1 MPGMVLFR
9 RRWSVGSDDLV
20 LPALFLFLLHSIW
33 LVVLLVVLFGLPYG
47 SDQSC
52 SITLVDH
59 GCGYLGILVSCLI
72 CESAIMW
79 LSMRGS
85 ILYTQPRDAVQYVL
99 YIRLAILL
107 VELVYAVV
115 GIAWLVQYYQPCSDV
130 TAKNL
135 TLGIVVCNW
144 LVIFSVCFTL
154 MCTFDP
160 TGRTFVKLK
169 ATRRRQRNLTTYTL
183 RHRLEE
189 GQASSW
195 SRRLKFIMC
204 CARAQDTQ
212 SDAYSEVASLFAEF
226 FRDLD
231 IVPSDIIAGLVL
243 LRQRQR
249 SKRSAILDQANNDI
263 IAFLSGMPV
272 TRNTKYLDLK
282 NSVEMSMY
290 KEVCY
295 YMLFALAA
303 YGWPMYLLRKPA
315 CGLCRLASSCSCT
328 SGSASRLTHAV
339 TVEEDN
345 CCGCNVLAVRR
356 QFLDQDLKQVQIVY
370 MSCHD
375 AVYETPFFVAVD
387 HGKKKVVISIRGTL
401 SLKDALTD
409 LTGDSER
416 LPVEGQHGTWLGH
429 KGMVYSAEY
438 IKKKLEQEMIL
449 SQAFGRDLSKGTM
462 HYGLVIVGHSLGA
475 GTAAILSFLLRPH
488 YPSLHCYAYSPP
500 GGLLSED
507 AMEYSKEFCTSVVL
521 GKDLVPRIGL
531 FQLEGFRR
539 HLLEVLQKSDKPKW
553 RIIAGGTKC
562 IPKSEFP
569 SEEDGPQL
577 QGSAPPSSRLWLHPS
592 DLSIALSAS
601 TPLYPPGRVIHVVH
615 NHPPE
620 SCCGQEE
627 PTYSALWGDNKAFDE
642 VIISPAMLN
651 EHMPHMVMEGLH
663 KVLEANVAISEQS
676 DAESGESVAVS
687 LQAELPTNPLLPD
700 CLPTLSNTPNIL
712 PSPSHPSTPSPCS
725 SPNMPK
731 NPAVPSHSSTQS
743 LVLSDSSAMPVGDSL
758 SSLLNADAPLLL
770 PVENAHSVTQ
780 VSDTLPT
787 PALTTLAEPTTT
799 PQVLENYN
807 KGKTALLSA
816 AKIMVSPTEV
826 DLNPE
831 TIFLGASTSH
841 QPSPVTHHRRN
852 SSVRSCA
859 RSEISLDG
867 FAECPPPPV
876 PIVLTGARERL
887 AVELC
892 ERRAPLAVMESLSDA
907 ESLYSLESRRS
918 SAALRGSPCL
928 GSFPFSMDAPIPEE
942 NPSLSSRTELLAA
955 DGLQPTTPEH
965 ELGEPGPYCP
975 TPPLEEYAPRLSPDT
990 PRYSAHIPPVLG
1002 QTVIGQPLYL
1012 EDAPQQAKAAETV
1025 NVYLQSGPPS
1035 PEIPPSVPH
1044 SPRGSS
1050 TPLERGS
1057 QESIVEMGETPA
1069 REQPPAAKAE
1079 SEPLADA
1086 ASQQAPLSNG
1096 NPSQVVL
1103 EFAQYLDSLF
1113 KLDGSSSPPMEL
1125 SDGES
1130 ESGRSSY
1137 SQSESQ
1143 KPGQQLE
1150 DRDKLLLARATLEP
1164 NLVPKPPRTFAG
1176 SADPSSGIS
1185 LSPSYPLSSS
1195 GELNDLSP
1203 ADGTPAANHIR
1214 TSTPLPYNEEN
1225 ALSSMV

>member
-1 MPGMVLFR
+1 MPGMVMFR

-20 LPALFLFLLHSIW
+20 LPALFLFILHCIW
-33 LVVLLVVLFGLPYG
+33 LVVLSVVLFGLPYG
-47 SDQSC
+47 LGQSC
-52 SITLVDH
+52 SVTLVDH
-59 GCGYLGILVSCLI
+59 GRGYLGILVSCLI

-85 ILYTQPRDAVQYVL
+85 ILYTQPREAVQYVL

-135 TLGIVVCNW
+135 ALGIVVCNW
-144 LVIFSVCFTL
+144 LVIFSVFFTM

-169 ATRRRQRNLTTYTL
+169 ATRRRQRNLKTYTL

-195 SRRLKFIMC
+195 SRRLRFFMC
-204 CARAQDTQ
+204 CTRAQDSQ

-249 SKRSAILDQANNDI
+249 AKRSAILDQPNNNI
-263 IAFLSGMPV
+263 LAFLSGMPV
-272 TRNTKYLDLK
+272 TRSTRYLDLK
-282 NSVEMSMY
+282 SSVEMAMY

-295 YMLFALAA
+295 YMLFAMAA

-315 CGLCRLASSCSCT
+315 CGLCRLLSSCSCPSA
-328 SGSASRLTHAV
+328 SGSRLSHSV

-345 CCGCNVLAVRR
+345 CCGCNVLAIRR
-356 QFLDQDLKQVQIVY
+356 QFLDRDLRQVQIVY
-370 MSCHD
+370 TSCHD
-375 AVYETPFFVAVD
+375 AVYETPFYVAVD

-401 SLKDALTD
+401 SPKDALTD

-416 LPVEGQHGTWLGH
+416 LPVEEQHGIWLGH

-475 GTAAILSFLLRPH
+475 GTAAILSFLLRPQ
-488 YPSLHCYAYSPP
+488 YPTLHCYSYSPP

-507 AMEYSKEFCTSVVL
+507 AMEYSKQFVTSVVL

-531 FQLEGFRR
+531 SQLEGFRR

-553 RIIAGGTKC
+553 RIIIGGTKC
-562 IPKSEFP
+562 IPKTELPLEDEAP
-569 SEEDGPQL
+569 S
-577 QGSAPPSSRLWLHPS
+577 QGHRPVCFHSALPARPDHPRGSQPPAR
-592 DLSIALSAS
+592 DL
-601 TPLYPPGRVIHVVH
+601 
-615 NHPPE
+615 
-620 SCCGQEE
+620 EE

-651 EHMPHMVMEGLH
+651 EHMPHVVLEGLN
-663 KVLEANVAISEQS
+663 K
-676 DAESGESVAVS
+676 
-687 LQAELPTNPLLPD
+687 
-700 CLPTLSNTPNIL
+700 
-712 PSPSHPSTPSPCS
+712 
-725 SPNMPK
+725 
-731 NPAVPSHSSTQS
+731 
-743 LVLSDSSAMPVGDSL
+743 
-758 SSLLNADAPLLL
+758 
-770 PVENAHSVTQ
+770 
-780 VSDTLPT
+780 
-787 PALTTLAEPTTT
+787 
-799 PQVLENYN
+799 VLENYN

-826 DLNPE
+826 DLNAE
-831 TIFLGASTSH
+831 TVFLAASNSQ
-841 QPSPVTHHRRN
+841 QPTPPAHHRRN

-867 FAECPPPPV
+867 FSECPPPPV
-876 PIVLTGARERL
+876 PVVLTGARERL
-887 AVELC
+887 TVELQ
-892 ERRAPLAVMESLSDA
+892 ERKAPLAVMESLSDVD
-907 ESLYSLESRRS
+907 SIYSLDSRRS

-928 GSFPFSMDAPIPEE
+928 GSLPFPLDAPIPEE

-955 DGLQPTTPEH
+955 DGLLQVSPER
-965 ELGEPGPYCP
+965 ELGQAGPCCP
-975 TPPLEEYAPRLSPDT
+975 TPPELLLPSNGGHRLLPAN
-990 PRYSAHIPPVLG
+990 PRYSGHFPPLLLG
-1002 QTVIGQPLYL
+1002 QTVIGHPGRQRVTSRPSSVVFEAYKRSGV
-1012 EDAPQQAKAAETV
+1012 PVGRET
-1025 NVYLQSGPPS
+1025 N
-1035 PEIPPSVPH
+1035 
-1044 SPRGSS
+1044 
-1050 TPLERGS
+1050 
-1057 QESIVEMGETPA
+1057 
-1069 REQPPAAKAE
+1069 PAAPWTGPGGEGHEEITRDGEVEKMTGSLAE
-1079 SEPLADA
+1079 VRVEPKSEISHAVTMVT
-1086 ASQQAPLSNG
+1086 PLSNG
-1096 NPSQVVL
+1096 NPSQAVL

-1113 KLDGSSSPPMEL
+1113 RLDESSSPPLEL
-1125 SDGES
+1125 SDAES
-1130 ESGRSSY
+1130 ESGRGSC
-1137 SQSESQ
+1137 
-1143 KPGQQLE
+1143 GQVEGQCDKQHGE
-1150 DRDKLLLARATLEP
+1150 DSDRDKQLLARATLEP

-1185 LSPSYPLSSS
+1185 LSPSFPLSSS
-1195 GELNDLSP
+1195 GEMNELSP
-1203 ADGTPAANHIR
+1203 PDGPVTVNHSTLR
-1214 TSTPLPYNEEN
+1214 TSTACPFPEEN
-1225 ALSSMV
+1225 TLSSMV

>member
-1 MPGMVLFR
+1 MPGMVMFR

-20 LPALFLFLLHSIW
+20 LPALFLFILHCIW
-33 LVVLLVVLFGLPYG
+33 LVVLSVVLFGLPYG
-47 SDQSC
+47 LGQSC
-52 SITLVDH
+52 SVTLVDH
-59 GCGYLGILVSCLI
+59 GRGYLGILVSCLI

-85 ILYTQPRDAVQYVL
+85 ILYTQPREAVQYVL

-115 GIAWLVQYYQPCSDV
+115 GIGWLMQYYQPCSDV

-135 TLGIVVCNW
+135 ALGIVVCNW
-144 LVIFSVCFTL
+144 LVIFSVCFTM

-195 SRRLKFIMC
+195 SRRLRFFMC
-204 CARAQDTQ
+204 CTRAQDSQ

-249 SKRSAILDQANNDI
+249 AKRSAILDQPNNNI

-272 TRNTKYLDLK
+272 TRSTRYLDLK
-282 NSVEMSMY
+282 SPMEMAMY

-295 YMLFALAA
+295 YMLFAMAA

-315 CGLCRLASSCSCT
+315 CGLCRLLSSCPCT
-328 SGSASRLTHAV
+328 SGSGSRLSHSV

-345 CCGCNVLAVRR
+345 CCGCNVLAIRR
-356 QFLDQDLKQVQIVY
+356 QFLDRDLKQVQIVY
-370 MSCHD
+370 TSCHD
-375 AVYETPFFVAVD
+375 AVYETPFYVAVD

-401 SLKDALTD
+401 SPKDALTD

-416 LPVEGQHGTWLGH
+416 LPVEEQHGVWLGH

-475 GTAAILSFLLRPH
+475 GTAAILSFLLRPQ
-488 YPSLHCYAYSPP
+488 YPTLHCYSYSPP

-507 AMEYSKEFCTSVVL
+507 AMEYSKQFVTSVVL

-531 FQLEGFRR
+531 SQLEGFRR

-553 RIIAGGTKC
+553 RIIIGGTKC
-562 IPKSEFP
+562 IPKTELPLEDEVP
-569 SEEDGPQL
+569 S
-577 QGSAPPSSRLWLHPS
+577 QGVTPSNSRLCLHPS

-601 TPLYPPGRVIHVVH
+601 TPLYLPGRIIHVVH

-620 SCCGQEE
+620 TCCGQEE

-651 EHMPHMVMEGLH
+651 EHMPHVVLEGLN
-663 KVLEANVAISEQS
+663 K
-676 DAESGESVAVS
+676 
-687 LQAELPTNPLLPD
+687 
-700 CLPTLSNTPNIL
+700 
-712 PSPSHPSTPSPCS
+712 
-725 SPNMPK
+725 
-731 NPAVPSHSSTQS
+731 
-743 LVLSDSSAMPVGDSL
+743 
-758 SSLLNADAPLLL
+758 
-770 PVENAHSVTQ
+770 
-780 VSDTLPT
+780 
-787 PALTTLAEPTTT
+787 
-799 PQVLENYN
+799 VLENYN

-816 AKIMVSPTEV
+816 AKIMVSPTDV
-826 DLNPE
+826 DLNAE
-831 TIFLGASTSH
+831 TVFLGASNSQ
-841 QPSPVTHHRRN
+841 QPTPPTHHRRN

-867 FAECPPPPV
+867 FSECPPPPV
-876 PIVLTGARERL
+876 PVVLTGARERL
-887 AVELC
+887 TVELQ
-892 ERRAPLAVMESLSDA
+892 ERKAPLAVMESLSDVD
-907 ESLYSLESRRS
+907 SIYSLDSRRS

-928 GSFPFSMDAPIPEE
+928 GSLPFPLDAPIPEE

-955 DGLQPTTPEH
+955 DGLLQSSPER
-965 ELGEPGPYCP
+965 ELGEAGPYCP
-975 TPPLEEYAPRLSPDT
+975 SPPQLILPSNGGHRLLPANPRHSGHFPPLL
-990 PRYSAHIPPVLG
+990 LG
-1002 QTVIGQPLYL
+1002 QTVIGHPGRQRASLRPPSAVFEAY
-1012 EDAPQQAKAAETV
+1012 K
-1025 NVYLQSGPPS
+1025 QSG
-1035 PEIPPSVPH
+1035 VPI
-1044 SPRGSS
+1044 SREMKPA
-1050 TPLERGS
+1050 TPWTGPDGDGCEENARDGGVEKNTQS
-1057 QESIVEMGETPA
+1057 QAEVRVEP
-1069 REQPPAAKAE
+1069 K
-1079 SEPLADA
+1079 SELSHTMPTVT
-1086 ASQQAPLSNG
+1086 PLSNG
-1096 NPSQVVL
+1096 NPSQAVL

-1113 KLDGSSSPPMEL
+1113 RLDGSSSPPLEL
-1125 SDGES
+1125 SDAES
-1130 ESGRSSY
+1130 ESGRGSC
-1137 SQSESQ
+1137 SQTE
-1143 KPGQQLE
+1143 GQCDEQHGE
-1150 DRDKLLLARATLEP
+1150 NSDRDKQLLARATLEP

-1185 LSPSYPLSSS
+1185 LSPSFPLSSS
-1195 GELNDLSP
+1195 GEMNELSP
-1203 ADGTPAANHIR
+1203 PDGPLTVNHSTLR
-1214 TSTPLPYNEEN
+1214 TSTACPYPEEN
-1225 ALSSMV
+1225 TISSMV

>member
-1 MPGMVLFR
+1 MPGMVMFR

-20 LPALFLFLLHSIW
+20 LPALFLFILHCIW
-33 LVVLLVVLFGLPYG
+33 LVVLSVVLFGLPYG
-47 SDQSC
+47 SDESC
-52 SITLVDH
+52 SVTLVDH
-59 GCGYLGILVSCLI
+59 GRGYLGILVSCLI

-85 ILYTQPRDAVQYVL
+85 ILYTQPREAVQYVL

-115 GIAWLVQYYQPCSDV
+115 GIAWLVQYYQPCSDD

-135 TLGIVVCNW
+135 ALGIVVCNW
-144 LVIFSVCFTL
+144 LVIFSVCFTM

-183 RHRLEE
+183 REIPNLCWTLALQDRSYTPLTLSLRHRLEE

-195 SRRLKFIMC
+195 SRRLRFFMC
-204 CARAQDTQ
+204 CTRAQDSQ

-249 SKRSAILDQANNDI
+249 AKRSAVLEQPNNDI
-263 IAFLSGMPV
+263 LAFLSGMPV
-272 TRNTKYLDLK
+272 TRSTRYLDLK
-282 NSVEMSMY
+282 NSTEMAMY

-295 YMLFALAA
+295 YMLFAMAA

-315 CGLCRLASSCSCT
+315 CGVCRLLSSCTCT
-328 SGSASRLTHAV
+328 SGSGSRLSQSV

-345 CCGCNVLAVRR
+345 CCGCNVLAIRR
-356 QFLDQDLKQVQIVY
+356 QFLDRDLKQVQIVY
-370 MSCHD
+370 TSCHD

-401 SLKDALTD
+401 SPKDALTD

-416 LPVEGQHGTWLGH
+416 LPVEEQHGVWLGH

-475 GTAAILSFLLRPH
+475 GTAAILSFLLRPQ
-488 YPSLHCYAYSPP
+488 YPTLHCYSYSPP

-507 AMEYSKEFCTSVVL
+507 AMEYSKEFVTSVVL

-531 FQLEGFRR
+531 SQLEGFRR

-553 RIIAGGTKC
+553 RIIVGGTKC
-562 IPKSEFP
+562 IPKTELP
-569 SEEDGPQL
+569 MEDD
-577 QGSAPPSSRLWLHPS
+577 PPSQGVTPSNSRLCLHPS

-601 TPLYPPGRVIHVVH
+601 TPLYLPGRIIHVVH

-620 SCCGQEE
+620 TCCGQED

-651 EHMPHMVMEGLH
+651 EHMPHVVMEGLN
-663 KVLEANVAISEQS
+663 K
-676 DAESGESVAVS
+676 
-687 LQAELPTNPLLPD
+687 
-700 CLPTLSNTPNIL
+700 
-712 PSPSHPSTPSPCS
+712 
-725 SPNMPK
+725 
-731 NPAVPSHSSTQS
+731 
-743 LVLSDSSAMPVGDSL
+743 
-758 SSLLNADAPLLL
+758 
-770 PVENAHSVTQ
+770 
-780 VSDTLPT
+780 
-787 PALTTLAEPTTT
+787 
-799 PQVLENYN
+799 VLENYN

-826 DLNPE
+826 DLNAE
-831 TIFLGASTSH
+831 TIFLGASNSQ
-841 QPSPVTHHRRN
+841 QPSPPTQHRRN

-867 FAECPPPPV
+867 FSECPPPPIPV
-876 PIVLTGARERL
+876 VLTGARERL
-887 AVELC
+887 AVELR
-892 ERRAPLAVMESLSDA
+892 ERKAPLAVMESLSDV
-907 ESLYSLESRRS
+907 ESVYSLDSRRS

-928 GSFPFSMDAPIPEE
+928 GSLPFPLDAPIPEE
-942 NPSLSSRTELLAA
+942 NPSVSSRTELLAA
-955 DGLQPTTPEH
+955 DGLLHASPEH
-965 ELGEPGPYCP
+965 ELGESGPYCP
-975 TPPLEEYAPRLSPDT
+975 TPPELAVPSQHLLPKSPQQ
-990 PRYSAHIPPVLG
+990 SGQGPPLLLG
-1002 QTVIGQPLYL
+1002 QTAIGRPGQQRAVSRPSSQTL
-1012 EDAPQQAKAAETV
+1012 EVNQRLTVPNIQETNPGTPWTGPVAK
-1025 NVYLQSGPPS
+1025 GC
-1035 PEIPPSVPH
+1035 
-1044 SPRGSS
+1044 
-1050 TPLERGS
+1050 
-1057 QESIVEMGETPA
+1057 GEKA
-1069 REQPPAAKAE
+1069 KDGDLRSPPAVLEEKKQEENRAE
-1079 SEPLADA
+1079 VKVDIESGL
-1086 ASQQAPLSNG
+1086 SLTTPLSNG
-1096 NPSQVVL
+1096 NPSQAVL

-1113 KLDGSSSPPMEL
+1113 RLDGSGSPPLEL

-1130 ESGRSSY
+1130 ESGRGSC
-1137 SQSESQ
+1137 SQAE
-1143 KPGQQLE
+1143 GQCDDQHSKDA
-1150 DRDKLLLARATLEP
+1150 DRDRQLLVRATLEP

-1185 LSPSYPLSSS
+1185 LSPSFPLSSS

-1203 ADGTPAANHIR
+1203 PDGSLPVNHSTLR
-1214 TSTPLPYNEEN
+1214 TSTACPYTEDNT
-1225 ALSSMV
+1225 LSSMV

>member
-1 MPGMVLFR
+1 MPGMVMFR

-20 LPALFLFLLHSIW
+20 LPALFLFLLHCIW
-33 LVVLLVVLFGLPYG
+33 LVVLSVVLFGLGYG
-47 SDQSC
+47 SELSC

-59 GCGYLGILVSCLI
+59 GRGYLGILVSCLI

-85 ILYTQPRDAVQYVL
+85 ILYTQPREAVQYVI

-135 TLGIVVCNW
+135 ALGIVACNW
-144 LVIFSVCFTL
+144 LVILSVCITL

-195 SRRLKFIMC
+195 SRRLKFFMC
-204 CARAQDTQ
+204 CTRAQDTQ

-243 LRQRQR
+243 LRQTQR
-249 SKRSAILDQANNDI
+249 SKRSNVLGQANNDI
-263 IAFLSGMPV
+263 IAFLSGIPV
-272 TRNTKYLDLK
+272 TRSTRYLDLK
-282 NSVEMSMY
+282 NSTEMNMY

-303 YGWPMYLLRKPA
+303 YGWPMYLMRKPG
-315 CGLCRLASSCSCT
+315 CGLCRLASSCPCT
-328 SGSASRLTHAV
+328 SVSGLRLSQSV

-345 CCGCNVLAVRR
+345 CCGCNVLAIRR
-356 QFLDQDLKQVQIVY
+356 HFLDRDLKQVHIVY
-370 MSCHD
+370 TSCHD

-387 HGKKKVVISIRGTL
+387 HAKKKVVISIRGTL
-401 SLKDALTD
+401 SPKDALTD

-449 SQAFGRDLSKGTM
+449 SQAFGRDLNKGTM

-475 GTAAILSFLLRPH
+475 GTAAILSFLLRPQ
-488 YPSLHCYAYSPP
+488 YPTLHCYSYSPP

-507 AMEYSKEFCTSVVL
+507 AMEYSKEFVTSVVL
-521 GKDLVPRIGL
+521 GKDLVPRLGL
-531 FQLEGFRR
+531 SQLEGFRR
-539 HLLEVLQKSDKPKW
+539 HLLEVLQKSNKPKW
-553 RIIAGGTKC
+553 RIIVGGTKC
-562 IPKSEFP
+562 IPKSELPVEDDDPP
-569 SEEDGPQL
+569 SQPA
-577 QGSAPPSSRLWLHPS
+577 APPSNRLWLHAS
-592 DLSIALSAS
+592 DLSIAPSAS
-601 TPLYPPGRVIHVVH
+601 TPLYPPGRIIHVVH

-627 PTYSALWGDNKAFDE
+627 PTYSALWGDNKGFNE

-651 EHMPHMVMEGLH
+651 EHMPHMVMTGLN
-663 KVLEANVAISEQS
+663 K
-676 DAESGESVAVS
+676 
-687 LQAELPTNPLLPD
+687 
-700 CLPTLSNTPNIL
+700 
-712 PSPSHPSTPSPCS
+712 
-725 SPNMPK
+725 
-731 NPAVPSHSSTQS
+731 
-743 LVLSDSSAMPVGDSL
+743 
-758 SSLLNADAPLLL
+758 
-770 PVENAHSVTQ
+770 
-780 VSDTLPT
+780 
-787 PALTTLAEPTTT
+787 
-799 PQVLENYN
+799 VLENYN

-831 TIFLGASTSH
+831 SMFVDAASQEPT
-841 QPSPVTHHRRN
+841 PTTTHHRRN

-859 RSEISLDG
+859 QSEISLDG
-867 FAECPPPPV
+867 FSECPPPPV
-876 PIVLTGARERL
+876 PVVLRGARERL
-887 AVELC
+887 TVEL
-892 ERRAPLAVMESLSDA
+892 RDRKAPLAVMESLSDA
-907 ESLYSLESRRS
+907 ESLYSLDSRRS
-918 SAALRGSPCL
+918 SAAFRGSPML
-928 GSFPFSMDAPIPEE
+928 GSLPFPLDAPIPEE

-955 DGLQPTTPEH
+955 DCLCQATQKEDL
-965 ELGEPGPYCP
+965 ELGTTEK
-975 TPPLEEYAPRLSPDT
+975 PLSEETSMAACT
-990 PRYSAHIPPVLG
+990 APPVL
-1002 QTVIGQPLYL
+1002 T
-1012 EDAPQQAKAAETV
+1012 
-1025 NVYLQSGPPS
+1025 
-1035 PEIPPSVPH
+1035 
-1044 SPRGSS
+1044 
-1050 TPLERGS
+1050 
-1057 QESIVEMGETPA
+1057 
-1069 REQPPAAKAE
+1069 
-1079 SEPLADA
+1079 
-1086 ASQQAPLSNG
+1086 NG
-1096 NPSQVVL
+1096 NPSQAVL

-1113 KLDGSSSPPMEL
+1113 RLDGSSSPPLDL

-1130 ESGRSSY
+1130 ESGRGSFG
-1137 SQSESQ
+1137 QGECLGD
-1143 KPGQQLE
+1143 GQQL
-1150 DRDKLLLARATLEP
+1150 DDAQLLARATLEP

-1185 LSPSYPLSSS
+1185 LSPSFPLSSS
-1195 GELNDLSP
+1195 EELNDLSP
-1203 ADGTPAANHIR
+1203 SEGAPPAMHSLR
-1214 TSTPLPYNEEN
+1214 TSSPCHCPEEN
-1225 ALSSMV
+1225 TLSSMV

>member
-20 LPALFLFLLHSIW
+20 LPAFFLFILHCIW
-33 LVVLLVVLFGLPYG
+33 LVVLSVVLFGLPY
-47 SDQSC
+47 SSEQSC
-52 SITLVDH
+52 SVTLVDH
-59 GCGYLGILVSCLI
+59 GRGYLGILVSCLI

-85 ILYTQPRDAVQYVL
+85 ILYTQPREAVQYVL

-115 GIAWLVQYYQPCSDV
+115 GIAWLVQYYQPCSDI

-144 LVIFSVCFTL
+144 LVIFSVCFTM

-195 SRRLKFIMC
+195 SRRLKFFMC
-204 CARAQDTQ
+204 CTRAKDTQ

-249 SKRSAILDQANNDI
+249 AKRSAILDQVCRIVANNDVL
-263 IAFLSGMPV
+263 AFLSGMPV

-282 NSVEMSMY
+282 NSSEMAMY

-295 YMLFALAA
+295 YMLFAMAA
-303 YGWPMYLLRKPA
+303 YGWPVYLLRKPA
-315 CGLCRLASSCSCT
+315 CGLCRLVSTCSCNT
-328 SGSASRLTHAV
+328 SVSGSRLSQSV

-345 CCGCNVLAVRR
+345 CCGCNVLAIRR
-356 QFLDQDLKQVQIVY
+356 QFLDRDLKEVQIVY
-370 MSCHD
+370 TSCHD

-387 HGKKKVVISIRGTL
+387 HAKKKVVISIRGTL
-401 SLKDALTD
+401 SPKDALTD

-416 LPVEGQHGTWLGH
+416 LPLEEQHGTWLGH

-449 SQAFGRDLSKGTM
+449 SQAFGRDLGKGTM

-475 GTAAILSFLLRPH
+475 GTAAILSFLLRPQ
-488 YPSLHCYAYSPP
+488 YPSLHCYSYSPP

-507 AMEYSKEFCTSVVL
+507 AMEYSKEFVTSVVL

-531 FQLEGFRR
+531 SQLEGFRR

-562 IPKSEFP
+562 IPKSELPLDDEAPVSQGVTP
-569 SEEDGPQL
+569 SN
-577 QGSAPPSSRLWLHPS
+577 SRLWLHPS

-620 SCCGQEE
+620 MCCGQEE

-651 EHMPHMVMEGLH
+651 EHLPHVVMDGLN
-663 KVLEANVAISEQS
+663 K
-676 DAESGESVAVS
+676 
-687 LQAELPTNPLLPD
+687 
-700 CLPTLSNTPNIL
+700 
-712 PSPSHPSTPSPCS
+712 
-725 SPNMPK
+725 
-731 NPAVPSHSSTQS
+731 
-743 LVLSDSSAMPVGDSL
+743 
-758 SSLLNADAPLLL
+758 
-770 PVENAHSVTQ
+770 
-780 VSDTLPT
+780 
-787 PALTTLAEPTTT
+787 
-799 PQVLENYN
+799 VLENYN

-831 TIFLGASTSH
+831 TIFLDASNSP
-841 QPSPVTHHRRN
+841 QPTPAPHHRRN

-859 RSEISLDG
+859 HSEISLDG
-867 FAECPPPPV
+867 FSECPPPPV
-876 PIVLTGARERL
+876 PVVLTGARERL
-887 AVELC
+887 AVELR
-892 ERRAPLAVMESLSDA
+892 ERKAPLAIMESLSDA
-907 ESLYSLESRRS
+907 ESVYSLDSRRS

-928 GSFPFSMDAPIPEE
+928 GSLPFPLDAPIPEE

-955 DGLQPTTPEH
+955 DGLSQGAVDL
-965 ELGEPGPYCP
+965 ELGEAGPYCP
-975 TPPLEEYAPRLSPDT
+975 TPPELEVPSNDT
-990 PRYSAHIPPVLG
+990 HYLRNGRHFSSHSLG
-1002 QTVIGQPLYL
+1002 QTTVDLVTSQG
-1012 EDAPQQAKAAETV
+1012 KNFRRSSETPV
-1025 NVYLQSGPPS
+1025 VCKPS
-1035 PEIPPSVPH
+1035 AV
-1044 SPRGSS
+1044 RN
-1050 TPLERGS
+1050 S
-1057 QESIVEMGETPA
+1057 QESLPVAPRKGSTPEKLSETPKD
-1069 REQPPAAKAE
+1069 REFEEGEVKVELE
-1079 SEPLADA
+1079 SGR
-1086 ASQQAPLSNG
+1086 SQTLPSVSPLSNG
-1096 NPSQVVL
+1096 TPSQAVL

-1113 KLDGSSSPPMEL
+1113 RLDGSSSPPLEL
-1125 SDGES
+1125 SDAES
-1130 ESGRSSY
+1130 ESGRGSF
-1137 SQSESQ
+1137 SQAEGHQSDQ
-1143 KPGQQLE
+1143 GVINADK
-1150 DRDKLLLARATLEP
+1150 DRQLLARATLEP

-1185 LSPSYPLSSS
+1185 LSPSFPLSSS
-1195 GELNDLSP
+1195 GELNDFSP
-1203 ADGTPAANHIR
+1203 SDGALPTNHMSMLR
-1214 TSTPLPYNEEN
+1214 TSVASPNPKETV
-1225 ALSSMV
+1225 LSSMV

>member
-20 LPALFLFLLHSIW
+20 LPAFFLFLLHCIW
-33 LVVLLVVLFGLPYG
+33 LVVLSVVLFGLPY
-47 SDQSC
+47 SLEQSC
-52 SITLVDH
+52 SVTLVDH
-59 GCGYLGILVSCLI
+59 GRGYLGILVSCLI

-85 ILYTQPRDAVQYVL
+85 ILYTQPREAVQYVL

-115 GIAWLVQYYQPCSDV
+115 GIAWLVQYYQPCPDV

-135 TLGIVVCNW
+135 TLGIVACNW
-144 LVIFSVCFTL
+144 LVIFSVCFTM

-195 SRRLKFIMC
+195 SRRLKFFMC
-204 CARAQDTQ
+204 CTRAKDTQ

-249 SKRSAILDQANNDI
+249 AKRAAVLDQANNDVL
-263 IAFLSGMPV
+263 AFLSGIPV

-282 NSVEMSMY
+282 NSSEMAMY

-295 YMLFALAA
+295 YMLFAMAA
-303 YGWPMYLLRKPA
+303 YGWPVYLLRQPA
-315 CGLCRLASSCSCT
+315 CGICRLVSTCSCNT
-328 SGSASRLTHAV
+328 SVSGSRLSQSI

-345 CCGCNVLAVRR
+345 CCGCNVLAIRR
-356 QFLDQDLKQVQIVY
+356 QFLDRDLKEVQIVY
-370 MSCHD
+370 TSFHD

-387 HGKKKVVISIRGTL
+387 HAKKKVVISIRGTL
-401 SLKDALTD
+401 SPKDALTD

-416 LPVEGQHGTWLGH
+416 LPVEEQHGTWLGH

-449 SQAFGRDLSKGTM
+449 SQAFGRDLGKGTM

-475 GTAAILSFLLRPH
+475 GTAAILSFLLRPQ
-488 YPSLHCYAYSPP
+488 YPSLHCYSYSPP

-507 AMEYSKEFCTSVVL
+507 AMEYSKEFVTSVVL

-531 FQLEGFRR
+531 SQLEGFRR
-539 HLLEVLQKSDKPKW
+539 HLLEVLQKSEKAKW

-562 IPKSEFP
+562 IPKSELPLDDEAPVSQGVTP
-569 SEEDGPQL
+569 SN
-577 QGSAPPSSRLWLHPS
+577 SRLWLHPS

-620 SCCGQEE
+620 MCCGQED

-651 EHMPHMVMEGLH
+651 EHMPHVVMDGLN
-663 KVLEANVAISEQS
+663 K
-676 DAESGESVAVS
+676 
-687 LQAELPTNPLLPD
+687 
-700 CLPTLSNTPNIL
+700 
-712 PSPSHPSTPSPCS
+712 
-725 SPNMPK
+725 
-731 NPAVPSHSSTQS
+731 
-743 LVLSDSSAMPVGDSL
+743 
-758 SSLLNADAPLLL
+758 
-770 PVENAHSVTQ
+770 
-780 VSDTLPT
+780 
-787 PALTTLAEPTTT
+787 
-799 PQVLENYN
+799 VLENYN

-831 TIFLGASTSH
+831 TVFLDASSSP
-841 QPSPVTHHRRN
+841 QPTPAKHHRRN

-867 FAECPPPPV
+867 FSECPPPPV
-876 PIVLTGARERL
+876 PVVLTGARERL
-887 AVELC
+887 AVELR
-892 ERRAPLAVMESLSDA
+892 EQKAPLAIMESLSDA
-907 ESLYSLESRRS
+907 ESVYSLDSRRS

-928 GSFPFSMDAPIPEE
+928 GSLPFPLDATIPEE

-955 DGLQPTTPEH
+955 DGLDH
-965 ELGEPGPYCP
+965 ELGDAGPYCP
-975 TPPLEEYAPRLSPDT
+975 TPPELEVPSSVTHHLNFSPLS
-990 PRYSAHIPPVLG
+990 LG
-1002 QTVIGQPLYL
+1002 QTIVDQPASQ
-1012 EDAPQQAKAAETV
+1012 DK
-1025 NVYLQSGPPS
+1025 NSWQSSGTPVACQPS
-1035 PEIPPSVPH
+1035 AVPN
-1044 SPRGSS
+1044 
-1050 TPLERGS
+1050 S
-1057 QESIVEMGETPA
+1057 QESCPVASRTGSMPETPKD
-1069 REQPPAAKAE
+1069 REFEEGEVESVRSQTLPPV
-1079 SEPLADA
+1079 P
-1086 ASQQAPLSNG
+1086 PLSNG
-1096 NPSQVVL
+1096 TPSQAVL

-1113 KLDGSSSPPMEL
+1113 RLDGSSSPPLEL
-1125 SDGES
+1125 SDAES
-1130 ESGRSSY
+1130 ESGRGSY
-1137 SQSESQ
+1137 SQAEGHHADQ
-1143 KPGQQLE
+1143 CVKNADK
-1150 DRDKLLLARATLEP
+1150 DRQLLARATLEP

-1185 LSPSYPLSSS
+1185 LSPSFPLSSS
-1195 GELNDLSP
+1195 GELNDFSP
-1203 ADGTPAANHIR
+1203 PDGVLPANHTTALR
-1214 TSTPLPYNEEN
+1214 TSAASPNPKETV
-1225 ALSSMV
+1225 LSSMV